1 MHVLLSGVVGS
12 TAYGLAGP
20 DSDVDRLGVFA
31 APTIAFHG
39 LHGPKESEVTT
50 APDVTLHEAGKFAGL
65 ALKSNPT
72 VSELMWLEDYETQ
85 TALGEGLIAIRHE
98 FLSAPAVGN
107 AYLGYAYQQLQK
119 LINRGNG
126 SFSADIPE
134 RRAEKHARHLARL
147 VEQGE
152 LLYTTGHLVVS
163 LTDPDRIRAIG
174 RTIVDDPYA
183 GASLIED
190 AKRRIEEIGSPLPD
204 QPNTAAVER
213 WLLRVRAHHYQE
225 PQL

>member
-1 MHVLLSGVVGS
+1 MHLLLSGIVGS

-31 APTIAFHG
+31 VPTAALHG
-39 LHGPKESEVTT
+39 LREPKDSEVSTN
-50 APDVTLHEAGKFAGL
+50 PDVALHEAKKFARL
-65 ALKSNPT
+65 ALGTNPT
-72 VSELMWLEDYETQ
+72 VSELMWLEGYETK
-85 TALGEGLIAIRHE
+85 TPLGEELVGIRRA

-134 RRAEKHARHLARL
+134 RRAEKHARHLVRL

-152 LLYTTGHLVVS
+152 RLYTTGHLVVR
-163 LTDPDRIRAIG
+163 LTDPDRIRATG
-174 RTIVDDPYA
+174 RAIVNDPQA
-183 GASLIED
+183 GMDLIED
-190 AKRRIEEIGSPLPD
+190 AKDRMKTHGSPLPNEPD
-204 QPNTAAVER
+204 TATVEK
-213 WLLRVRAHHYQE
+213 WLLRVRAHYYQE
-225 PQL
+225 PQT